1 MPWGGHLPGGGSPPG
16 GGVWRQAGEA
26 GCCHFGWGRVV
37 ARVGAG
43 RNGYLGADE
52 ARPLVT
58 DMLQGGSDVNLLHS
72 WVGGVRGCSGGVQRR
87 VGPRKPRASWGGRL
101 GGLKKAWGCGNPPSR
116 NSCDPG
122 DWGDST
128 QRLGCGRAVGG
139 GVVTF
144 CHAVQYHVDED
155 VGASPSC
162 TVTERGDGD
171 RLSLGPSRNREGR
184 GRLVELLGLAGDGV
198 GCVSGGGGNGHS
210 PWVLGIGPRVGSL

>member
-1 MPWGGHLPGGGSPPG
+1 M
-16 GGVWRQAGEA
+16 
-26 GCCHFGWGRVV
+26 